1 MSRDDDD
8 DGARG
13 TGKARKR
20 DAARETETDED
31 ARARRAAKKA
41 KKAKKATS
49 AATDARAKTGSE
61 SASIEAPKTP
71 TLKRIASKEDF
82 RREHAI
88 EIRNACERTRDL
100 EPFTTF
106 DEAAFPKPLRAA
118 LKAQGYDAPTP
129 IQAEAWPILLKGK
142 DVVAIAKTGS
152 GKTCGFLLPAL
163 ASIVAR
169 GSQKAPEMQLL
180 DGRWRPGAV
189 TPTVIVL
196 APTRELAIQIHDE
209 CAKFCPAAGCRSAV
223 LYGGAAKGDQLRA
236 LRSGADVV
244 VATPG
249 RLNDFL
255 EPPPGFT
262 APVSAVKAS
271 YVVLDEA
278 DRMLDMGFEPQ
289 IKKIFKLCPSAR
301 QTVMFTA
308 TWPKAVQKIAD
319 SFTTKPIHIQI
330 GSGGD
335 KLTANKSITQTVEV
349 LEEEEK
355 FDRCVAI
362 LKKEL
367 GKDDTCIMFAGT
379 KRRCD
384 FLDRRLKQSGFS
396 SAGAIHGD
404 KDQYEREMVLDNFR
418 RGRGNILVATDV
430 AARGLDIPGVAAVLV
445 YDFPLQ
451 VEDYVHR
458 IGRTGRAGKEGKA
471 FTFFTKDNRGAAN
484 ELIDILQGAGQAV
497 PLALQAMQRKG
508 GGGGGGRGW
517 SGGREA
523 RGGGREGPRRR
534 SRRRRQILA
543 RQQKVVIVFA
553 SHSFRIIIFV
563 Y

>member
-1 MSRDDDD
+1 M
-8 DGARG
+8 
-13 TGKARKR
+13 
-20 DAARETETDED
+20 
-31 ARARRAAKKA
+31 
-41 KKAKKATS
+41 
-49 AATDARAKTGSE
+49 
-61 SASIEAPKTP
+61 
-71 TLKRIASKEDF
+71 
-82 RREHAI
+82 
-88 EIRNACERTRDL
+88 
-100 EPFTTF
+100 
-106 DEAAFPKPLRAA
+106 
-118 LKAQGYDAPTP
+118 
-129 IQAEAWPILLKGK
+129 
-142 DVVAIAKTGS
+142 AIAKTGS

-471 FTFFTKDNRGAAN
+471 FAF
-484 ELIDILQGAGQAV
+484 
-497 PLALQAMQRKG
+497 
-508 GGGGGGRGW
+508 
-517 SGGREA
+517 
-523 RGGGREGPRRR
+523 
-534 SRRRRQILA
+534 
-543 RQQKVVIVFA
+543 
-553 SHSFRIIIFV
+553 
-563 Y
+563 